1 MDKIRS
7 LTIFVRVAET
17 GSFSKCAAALRLGQP
32 TVSKAIDGLETELGA
47 KLFSR
52 NTRSIVL
59 TEEGK
64 ALLQEARK
72 VLDSYEELMQSAGSK
87 AAVQGVVRVTCPVAF
102 GSLYL
107 IPRLQRLHKKFPQI
121 KVHLQMTDR
130 FLDLVEHDV
139 DVAFRIGELTDG
151 NYVAKN
157 IGHVERIAVA
167 HREYLHENP
176 APKIVEDLKKHCCII
191 VGKNDTTTWWSGR
204 NKNGSSFSTEVQ
216 GPYSVDS
223 FLGLK
228 YAVESALGIGLAVKF
243 IFENDGRLPKHL
255 IRVLPQ
261 LQFQSFPLHI
271 LFKQSRHLPTRVRTV
286 IDFFSEDLK
295 TQSWVRDGRRDFGIG
310 RRISGG

>member
-17 GSFSKCAAALRLGQP
+17 GSFSKCAEALRLGQP
-32 TVSKAIDGLETELGA
+32 TVSKAIDALETELGT

-52 NTRSIVL
+52 STRSIAL
-59 TEEGK
+59 TDEGK
-64 ALLQEARK
+64 AILQEARK
-72 VLDSYEELMQSAGSK
+72 VVDSYEELVQSADSK
-87 AAVQGVVRVTCPVAF
+87 SAVQGVVRVTCPVAF

-107 IPRLQRLHKKFPQI
+107 IPGLKRFNKKFPQI
-121 KVHLQMTDR
+121 KIHLQMTDR

-139 DVAFRIGELTDG
+139 DVAFRIGELADG

-157 IGHVERIAVA
+157 IGRLERIAVA
-167 HREYLHENP
+167 HQEYLDENP
-176 APKIVEDLKKHCCII
+176 APKNVEDLKKHCCII
-191 VGKNDTTTWWSGR
+191 VGKSDATSWWSGR
-204 NKNGSSFSTEVQ
+204 SKNNQSFSVEVQ

-228 YAVESALGIGLAVKF
+228 YAVESGLGIGLAAKF
-243 IFENDGRLPKHL
+243 IFEIGNKLPKHL

-261 LQFQSFPLHI
+261 LQFQPFPLNI

-286 IDFFSEDLK
+286 IEFFSEDMK
-295 TQSWVRDGRRDFGIG
+295 VQPWGVVQGNRMGR
-310 RRISGG
+310 SQ